1 MNMDPKKMKNR
12 LGRRGMLGAMATA
25 GGGLLLRSLAT
36 GIPASVLLDPLS
48 AKAGPSL
55 TAKTLILSVSNNGD
69 PLNANVPGTYED
81 VVPGIF
87 HPDSGLSPG
96 MAPTELTLSGKQ
108 FLAAKPWAD
117 LVNDTTDQ
125 IAFFHHATYTPV
137 HGELGRVQKM
147 MDATEQNDMLI
158 SLIARETAP
167 VLQTVQAD
175 PLSLGASGGEL
186 LSAGGRILGN
196 VAPLSVRQALGGVE
210 GPLKDL
216 TALRDGDI
224 DRVYDIYRKQGTPS
238 QLGLLDA
245 WVRSRDEVRGISQ
258 DLIGELGLINGN
270 DALNQVRCAA
280 VLAAMNIAPVIT
292 VHLPFG
298 GDSHNDTDFEDEAA
312 QTIASVGLLQS
323 LYAQLRDFRKNGPLK
338 QQVLIG
344 SLNVFGRTLLKN
356 GTDGRDHH
364 SGHHVMMLMGDGI
377 KGGVVGGLTMDASGD
392 EYIAAG
398 IDTASGG
405 VGTDIPFE
413 ETLGAAGK
421 TLAYALGVAEAR
433 VDEMIDNGKI
443 IKSIIS

>member
-1 MNMDPKKMKNR
+1 MDSKNTKNK
-12 LGRRGMLGAMATA
+12 LGRRGMLGAFATA

-48 AKAGPSL
+48 AKAGPSP

-69 PLNANVPGTYED
+69 PVNANVPGTYED
-81 VVPGIF
+81 AVSGIF
-87 HPDSGLSPG
+87 HPDPSEIVG
-96 MAPTELTLSGKQ
+96 MTPTTLTLSEKSY
-108 FLAAKPWAD
+108 LAAKPWAD
-117 LVNDTTDQ
+117 LAAVTDQ
-125 IAFFHHATYTPV
+125 LAFFHHATYTPV

-147 MDATEQNDMLI
+147 MDATEQNDMLV

-167 VLQTVQAD
+167 ILQCVQAD

-196 VAPLSVRQALGGVE
+196 VAPLSVRQALGGVD
-210 GPLKDL
+210 GPLKSL
-216 TALRDGDI
+216 TALRDSDI
-224 DRVYDIYRKQGTPS
+224 DRVYDIYKKRGTPS

-245 WVRSRDEVRGISQ
+245 WVRSRDEVRAIGL
-258 DLIGELGLINGN
+258 DLIGELALIESN
-270 DALNQVRCAA
+270 DPADQVRCAA

-292 VHLPFG
+292 IHLPFG
-298 GDSHNDTDFEDEAA
+298 GDSHNDTDFEDETA
-312 QTIASVGLLQS
+312 QTKSSVELLKS
-323 LYAQLRDFRKNGPLK
+323 LHTSLTGFKNSGALK
-338 QQVLIG
+338 QQVLFG

-356 GTDGRDHH
+356 GMDGRDHH
-364 SGHHVMMLMGDGI
+364 SGHHVMVLMGDGI
-377 KGGVVGGLTMDASGD
+377 KGGVVGGVTMDSSGE

-398 IDTASGG
+398 IDAKSGG
-405 VGTDIPFE
+405 IGSDIPFE

-443 IKSIIS
+443 VKSIIS